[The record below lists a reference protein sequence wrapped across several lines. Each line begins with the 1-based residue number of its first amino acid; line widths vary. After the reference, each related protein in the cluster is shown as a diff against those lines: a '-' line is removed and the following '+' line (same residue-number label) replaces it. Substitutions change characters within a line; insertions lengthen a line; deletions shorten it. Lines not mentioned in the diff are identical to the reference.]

1 MITVVSQST
10 EERKKE
16 MEDKHERYLDLYYNS
31 TLTVKEILKKIDVG
45 INSEAYAFIRKNTRF
60 LEVSPH
66 KRAKLIQYGKWLQ

>member
-45 INSEAYAFIRKNTRF
+45 IHSETYAFIRKNNRF
-60 LEVSPH
+60 LEVSPN

>member
-45 INSEAYAFIRKNTRF
+45 IHSIRKNNRF
-60 LEVSPH
+60 LDVSPN